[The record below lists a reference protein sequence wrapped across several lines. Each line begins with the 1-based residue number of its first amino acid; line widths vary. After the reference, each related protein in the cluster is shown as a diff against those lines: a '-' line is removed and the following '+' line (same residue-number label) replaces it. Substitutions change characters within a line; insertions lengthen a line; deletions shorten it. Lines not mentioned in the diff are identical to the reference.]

1 MIFGQEQIGVPTEI
15 LNICN
20 DILYIPQYGSVRSI
34 NVGTASGILMNS
46 YCFKITQTLGL
57 GV

>member
-46 YCFKITQTLGL
+46 YCSKITQTLGL